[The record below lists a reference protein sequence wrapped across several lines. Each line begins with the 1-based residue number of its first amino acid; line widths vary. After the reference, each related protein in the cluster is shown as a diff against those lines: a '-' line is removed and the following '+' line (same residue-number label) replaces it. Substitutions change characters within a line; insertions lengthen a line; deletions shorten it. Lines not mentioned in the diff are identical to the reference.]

1 MTTTITQEIKQIIEK
16 CKNDPKFFISSYC
29 VRPDDT
35 DSTINVYSRPKQS
48 EIIDTVLKDHY
59 VIINSSRQ
67 VGKTT
72 LIEAFILWLVI
83 FHKNYTVAILTK
95 NSEFTVKIISEIM
108 TIFDHLP
115 SFFKKVVKL
124 KTDNARTKVFSNFSR
139 IESIVVEKNKPEN
152 AGRGTRAGFIFIDET
167 AFIEYMDE
175 VYSGLEPVTTSI
187 HKNYKKKGYPFG
199 TVISSTPNHVEGIGR
214 WYYQFWTKSQDNL
227 TGYTPIVFHWKDAG
241 YTEEE
246 MQKQRIKMN
255 DELKFLQEYELVFL
269 VGQSSLLDVETS
281 NELQKISYKPVCK
294 NILKYNYTFS
304 LYKQIEPT
312 KVYVISIDSAS
323 ETGTS
328 DQAILLLEYDNGILV
343 PIGEGYGKIPIIA
356 FTNNIL
362 DLVNIHFSNLFNYF
376 IIIERNYLGESIIGS
391 IREKDPEMYDKIYT
405 TVEKKRNGTTTTY
418 KGIQTNT
425 KTKNLMI
432 DALSQYL
439 NDNRYELG
447 EYIMPEMLKRQIL
460 SLQYNRAS
468 KKLTVP
474 VGMKDDLVMAFS
486 FALYAKYF
494 DQQSFNKYVSL
505 SKISSKAATESLK
518 KVLSFYQERYGN

>member
-1 MTTTITQEIKQIIEK
+1 MKEKLTEELKLIIEK
-16 CKNDPKFFISSYC
+16 CKNDPKFFISNYC

-35 DSTINVYSRPKQS
+35 DATINVYQRPKQS
-48 EIIDTVLKDHY
+48 EIIDHILNDHY

-115 SFFKKVVKL
+115 TFFKKVVKL

-139 IESIVVEKNKPEN
+139 IESIVVEKSKPEN
-152 AGRGTRAGFIFIDET
+152 AGRGSRAGFIFVDEA

-187 HKNYKKKGYPFG
+187 HKNYKSKGYPYG
-199 TVISSTPNHVEGIGR
+199 TVISSTPNGVEGIGR
-214 WYYQFWTKSQDNL
+214 WYYQFWTKSQDGM
-227 TGYTPIVFHWKDAG
+227 TGYTPIVFHWRDAG
-241 YTEEE
+241 YTDEE

-255 DELKFLQEYELVFL
+255 DELKFIQEYELVFL
-269 VGQSSLLDVETS
+269 VGQSSLLDVDTA
-281 NELQKISYKPVCK
+281 NELQKDCYKPVSK
-294 NILKYNYTFS
+294 QILKYNYTFS
-304 LYKQIEPT
+304 LYKNIDPS
-312 KVYVISIDSAS
+312 KIYIFSIDSAS

-328 DQAILLLEYDNGILV
+328 DQAILLLEYDTGTLI

-356 FTNNIL
+356 FTNNII
-362 DLVNIHFSNLFNYF
+362 DLVKLYFNNMFNYF
-376 IIIERNYLGESIIGS
+376 IIVEKNYLGESIIGT
-391 IREKDPEMYDKIYT
+391 IREKDQEMFEKIYT
-405 TVEKKRNGTTTTY
+405 TVEKKKNGTSVTY

-425 KTKNLMI
+425 RTKNLMI

-439 NDNRYELG
+439 NDNRYELA
-447 EYIMPEMLKRQIL
+447 ELIMPEMLKRQIL
-460 SLQYNRAS
+460 SLQYNRTS
-468 KKLTVP
+468 KKLSVP
-474 VGMKDDLVMAFS
+474 AGMKDDLVMAFS
-486 FALYAKYF
+486 FALYAQYF
-494 DQQSFNKYVSL
+494 DQQSFNKYISL
-505 SKISSKAATESLK
+505 CKLSSKVTTESLK
-518 KVLSFYQERYGN
+518 RVLTFYQERYG